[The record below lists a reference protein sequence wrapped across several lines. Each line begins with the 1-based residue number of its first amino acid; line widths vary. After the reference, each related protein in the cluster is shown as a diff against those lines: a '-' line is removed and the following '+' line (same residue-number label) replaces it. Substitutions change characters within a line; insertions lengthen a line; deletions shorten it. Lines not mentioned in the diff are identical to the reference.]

1 MYHKHW
7 IALVT
12 VLLAALMLSPAFAGG
27 AAGGFKALDADA
39 DGYISQQEAAAS
51 QGLSDAYS
59 SVDQN
64 QDGKLDSAEFSAFET
79 EMKSAPEAPK
89 TSD

>member
-1 MYHKHW
+1 MSTKRW
-7 IALVT
+7 IAFAT
-12 VLLAALMLSPAFAGG
+12 VFLAALMISPAFAGG
-27 AAGGFKALDADA
+27 ATGGFKALDADA

-51 QGLSDAYS
+51 QGLSDAYGS
-59 SVDQN
+59 LDQN